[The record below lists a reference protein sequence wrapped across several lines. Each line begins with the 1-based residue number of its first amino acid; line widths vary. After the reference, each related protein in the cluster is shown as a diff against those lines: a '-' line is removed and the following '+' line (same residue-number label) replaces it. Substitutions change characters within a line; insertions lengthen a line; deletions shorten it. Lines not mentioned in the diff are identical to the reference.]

1 MYRRPDPATPQ
12 GPASLPATVQA
23 LSRRLVALVASMS
36 ASMSTSMSTSLIK
49 PLTGFWLARAR
60 RRADREALRQMS
72 DHQLRD
78 LGIGRGEIEHVTST
92 RPGADT
98 R

>member
-12 GPASLPATVQA
+12 RPASLPATVQA

-36 ASMSTSMSTSLIK
+36 ASISASLIK

-72 DHQLRD
+72 EYQLRD
-78 LGIGRGEIEHVTST
+78 LGIGRSEIEHVTSI
-92 RPGADT
+92 RPDADT

>member
-1 MYRRPDPATPQ
+1 MYRRPAP
-12 GPASLPATVQA
+12 
-23 LSRRLVALVASMS
+23 LSHRLLDVLGRW
-36 ASMSTSMSTSLIK
+36 LK
-49 PLTGFWLARAR
+49 LWLARAR

-78 LGIGRGEIEHVTST
+78 LGIGRSEIEHVTST
-92 RPGADT
+92 RPDADT

>member
-12 GPASLPATVQA
+12 RPASLPATVQA

-36 ASMSTSMSTSLIK
+36 TTLIK

-78 LGIGRGEIEHVTST
+78 LGIGRSEIEHVTST
-92 RPGADT
+92 RPDANT